1 MGSLNL
7 LPIDISEDTFEADGM
22 PFEPSK
28 LDHDNPDKEKI
39 TSPCE
44 NALKSYRVDRKG

>member
-39 TSPCE
+39 TQ
-44 NALKSYRVDRKG
+44 ALVKML